1 MSEITNGQYDYEDCV
16 NCDGSVT
23 INPLPHP
30 VYTDGQGVAI
40 VQTTAVTLSGMNGLN
55 S

>member
-40 VQTTAVTLSGMNGLN
+40 VQTTAVTLGGMKGLN

>member
-30 VYTDGQGVAI
+30 IFTDGQGVAI
-40 VQTTAVTLSGMNGLN
+40 VQTTAVTLGGMNGLN